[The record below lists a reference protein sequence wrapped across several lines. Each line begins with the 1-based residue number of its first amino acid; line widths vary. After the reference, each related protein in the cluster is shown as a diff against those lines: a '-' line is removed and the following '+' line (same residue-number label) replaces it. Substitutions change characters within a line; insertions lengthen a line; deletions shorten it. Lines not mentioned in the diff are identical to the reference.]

1 MVDILN
7 LALPYFG
14 LIFIGFACGKTRG
27 LPESGLAWMNFFLL
41 YVSLP
46 ALLFG
51 IMSAT
56 PFSELN
62 NPPFLI
68 ATTLATV
75 SAFVMAMVTGRFIG
89 ELSLRKATMAGL
101 AGAYGN
107 IGYMGPGLALA
118 VLGSKAAAP
127 TALIFCCDSIFLFSI
142 VPLLIALTDREHP
155 SMLHAIGVAAKQI
168 VMNPLIMSAVAGA
181 LAAALHIQLPVA
193 IGKTLLFLQNAAAP
207 TALIFCCDSIFLF
220 TIVPLLMALTDR
232 EHPSFL
238 HAIGLAA
245 RQIVLNPLIMSA
257 VLGALVAAFHIPLP
271 TALDRTLLFLQN
283 AAAPTALFVLG
294 VTVAL
299 RPFDR
304 VPWEVPGVIA
314 IKLLVHPLI
323 VFGLMLLFGPFAQP
337 WAATAVL
344 MAALPPA
351 LNVFVI
357 ARQNNTWIEP
367 ASAAVLIGTFASVVT
382 LTSVMWFIQSG
393 RLVFP

>member
-1 MVDILN
+1 MADILN

-27 LPESGLAWMNFFLL
+27 LPEPGLAWMNFFLL

-51 IMSAT
+51 IMSKT

-68 ATTLATV
+68 ATTLGTM
-75 SAFVMAMVTGRFIG
+75 SAFALAMVIGRFIG
-89 ELSLRKATMAGL
+89 DLSLRKSTMAGL
-101 AGAYGN
+101 SGAYGN

-127 TALIFCCDSIFLFSI
+127 TALIFCCDSIFLFTI
-142 VPLLIALTDREHP
+142 VPLLIELTNRDHP
-155 SMLHAIGVAAKQI
+155 SALHALGVAA
-168 VMNPLIMSAVAGA
+168 
-181 LAAALHIQLPVA
+181 
-193 IGKTLLFLQNAAAP
+193 
-207 TALIFCCDSIFLF
+207 
-220 TIVPLLMALTDR
+220 
-232 EHPSFL
+232 
-238 HAIGLAA
+238 
-245 RQIVLNPLIMSA
+245 RQVVLNPLIMSA
-257 VLGALVAAFHIPLP
+257 AAGAIVAALHLQLP
-271 TALDRTLLFLQN
+271 VAVDNTLLFLQN

-294 VTVAL
+294 VTMAL

-304 VPWEVPGVIA
+304 VPWEIPGVIA
-314 IKLLVHPLI
+314 VKLLIHPLI

-344 MAALPPA
+344 MASLPPA

-367 ASAAVLIGTFASVVT
+367 ASVAVLIGTFASVVT
-382 LTSVMWFIQSG
+382 LTSVMWLIQSG

>member
-46 ALLFG
+46 ALLFR
-51 IMSAT
+51 IMSDT

-75 SAFVMAMVTGRFIG
+75 SAFVLAMVAGRIIG
-89 ELSLRKATMAGL
+89 DLSLRKATMAGL

-118 VLGSKAAAP
+118 VLG
-127 TALIFCCDSIFLFSI
+127 
-142 VPLLIALTDREHP
+142 
-155 SMLHAIGVAAKQI
+155 AK
-168 VMNPLIMSAVAGA
+168 
-181 LAAALHIQLPVA
+181 
-193 IGKTLLFLQNAAAP
+193 AAAP

-314 IKLLVHPLI
+314 IKLLIHPLAA
-323 VFGLMLLFGPFAQP
+323 FGLMLAFGPFAQP

-344 MAALPPA
+344 MASLPPA

-357 ARQNNTWIEP
+357 ARQNDAWIEP
-367 ASAAVLIGTFASVVT
+367 ASVAVLLGTFASVVT
-382 LTSVMWFIQSG
+382 LTSVMWAIQTG
-393 RLVFP
+393 RLAFP

>member
-1 MVDILN
+1 MADILN

-14 LIFIGFACGKTRG
+14 LIFIGFACGKAKG

-51 IMSAT
+51 IMSKT

-68 ATTLATV
+68 ATTLGTV
-75 SAFVMAMVTGRFIG
+75 CAFVLALGAGRMIG
-89 ELSLRKATMAGL
+89 GLSLREATLAGL
-101 AGAYGN
+101 SGAYGN

-118 VLGSKAAAP
+118 VLGAKASAP

-142 VPLLIALTDREHP
+142 VPLLIELTNRDHP
-155 SMLHAIGVAAKQI
+155 SLLHAFGV
-168 VMNPLIMSAVAGA
+168 V
-181 LAAALHIQLPVA
+181 
-193 IGKTLLFLQNAAAP
+193 
-207 TALIFCCDSIFLF
+207 
-220 TIVPLLMALTDR
+220 
-232 EHPSFL
+232 
-238 HAIGLAA
+238 A

-257 VLGALVAAFHIPLP
+257 CAGALAASLHLHLPVAI
-271 TALDRTLLFLQN
+271 DNTLLFLQN
-283 AAAPTALFVLG
+283 AAAPTALFALG
-294 VTVAL
+294 ITVAL

-314 IKLLVHPLI
+314 VKLLIHPLI

-344 MAALPPA
+344 MASLPPA

-357 ARQNNTWIEP
+357 ARQNETWIEP
-367 ASAAVLIGTFASVVT
+367 ASMAVLIGTFASVVT

>member
-1 MVDILN
+1 MADILN

-46 ALLFG
+46 ALLFR
-51 IMSAT
+51 IMSDT

-75 SAFVMAMVTGRFIG
+75 SAFVLAMVAGRIIG
-89 ELSLRKATMAGL
+89 DLSLRKATMAGL

-118 VLGSKAAAP
+118 VLG
-127 TALIFCCDSIFLFSI
+127 
-142 VPLLIALTDREHP
+142 
-155 SMLHAIGVAAKQI
+155 AK
-168 VMNPLIMSAVAGA
+168 
-181 LAAALHIQLPVA
+181 
-193 IGKTLLFLQNAAAP
+193 AAAP

-238 HAIGLAA
+238 HAIGIAA

-257 VLGALVAAFHIPLP
+257 VLGALVAALHIPLP

-314 IKLLVHPLI
+314 VKLLIHPLI

-367 ASAAVLIGTFASVVT
+367 ASVAVLIGTFASVVT

>member
-14 LIFIGFACGKTRG
+14 LIFIGFACGKAKS

-46 ALLFG
+46 ALLFV
-51 IMSAT
+51 ITSKT

-68 ATTLATV
+68 ATTLGTV
-75 SAFVMAMVTGRFIG
+75 SAFVIALVVGRFVG
-89 ELSLRKATMAGL
+89 GLSLREATLAGL
-101 AGAYGN
+101 SGAYGN

-118 VLGSKAAAP
+118 VLG
-127 TALIFCCDSIFLFSI
+127 
-142 VPLLIALTDREHP
+142 
-155 SMLHAIGVAAKQI
+155 AK
-168 VMNPLIMSAVAGA
+168 
-181 LAAALHIQLPVA
+181 
-193 IGKTLLFLQNAAAP
+193 AAAP

-220 TIVPLLMALTDR
+220 TIVPLLIELSDR
-232 EHPSFL
+232 DHPSIL
-238 HAIGLAA
+238 HAFGVVL

-257 VLGALVAAFHIPLP
+257 CAGALVAALHIRLP
-271 TALDRTLLFLQN
+271 VALDNMLLFLQN

-299 RPFDR
+299 RPFER
-304 VPWEVPGVIA
+304 VPWEVPAVIA
-314 IKLLVHPLI
+314 VKLFVHPLAA
-323 VFGLMLLFGPFAQP
+323 FGLMLLFGPFAQP

-344 MAALPPA
+344 MASLPPA

-357 ARQNNTWIEP
+357 ARQNDAWIES
-367 ASAAVLIGTFASVVT
+367 ASVAVLLGTFASVVT
-382 LTSVMWFIQSG
+382 LTSVMWFIQTG
-393 RLVFP
+393 RLAFP

>member
-14 LIFIGFACGKTRG
+14 LIFIGFACGKAKG
-27 LPESGLAWMNFFLL
+27 LPEEGLAWMNFFLL

-51 IMSAT
+51 ITSKT

-68 ATTLATV
+68 ATTLGTA
-75 SAFVMAMVTGRFIG
+75 SAFVLALFAGRLIG
-89 ELSLRKATMAGL
+89 RLSFREATLAGL
-101 AGAYGN
+101 SGGYGN

-118 VLGSKAAAP
+118 VLGSRAAAP

-142 VPLLIALTDREHP
+142 VPLLIGLTEREGRHW
-155 SMLHAIGVAAKQI
+155 LH
-168 VMNPLIMSAVAGA
+168 
-181 LAAALHIQLPVA
+181 
-193 IGKTLLFLQNAAAP
+193 TL
-207 TALIFCCDSIFLF
+207 
-220 TIVPLLMALTDR
+220 
-232 EHPSFL
+232 
-238 HAIGLAA
+238 GLVV

-257 VLGALVAAFHIPLP
+257 CAGAFAAALHIHPPVAIDNTLV
-271 TALDRTLLFLQN
+271 FLQN

-299 RPFDR
+299 RPFGR
-304 VPWEVPGVIA
+304 VPWEVPAIIA
-314 IKLLVHPLI
+314 VKLLIHPL
-323 VFGLMLLFGPFAQP
+323 VAFGLMLLFGPFPQP

-344 MAALPPA
+344 MASLPPA

-357 ARQNNTWIEP
+357 ARQNDSWIEP
-367 ASAAVLIGTFASVVT
+367 ASVAVMIGTFASVVT
-382 LTSVMWFIQSG
+382 LTGVMWFIQTG
-393 RLVFP
+393 RLAFP

>member
-1 MVDILN
+1 MADILN
-7 LALPYFG
+7 LAIPYFG
-14 LIFIGFACGKTRG
+14 VIFIGFACGKTRG
-27 LPESGLAWMNFFLL
+27 LPEAGLAWMNFFLL

-46 ALLFG
+46 ALMFG
-51 IMSAT
+51 IMAKT

-68 ATTLATV
+68 ATTLGTV
-75 SAFVMAMVTGRFIG
+75 IAFIIAMMTGRVIG
-89 ELSLRKATMAGL
+89 DLSLRKATLAGL
-101 AGAYGN
+101 SGAYGN

-118 VLGSKAAAP
+118 VLGTKASAP

-142 VPLLIALTDREHP
+142 VPILIAFTDRTHR
-155 SMLHAIGVAAKQI
+155 SLLHTFGI
-168 VMNPLIMSAVAGA
+168 VV
-181 LAAALHIQLPVA
+181 
-193 IGKTLLFLQNAAAP
+193 
-207 TALIFCCDSIFLF
+207 
-220 TIVPLLMALTDR
+220 
-232 EHPSFL
+232 
-238 HAIGLAA
+238 

-257 VLGALVAAFHIPLP
+257 GAGALAAALHFHPPVAI
-271 TALDRTLLFLQN
+271 DNTLTFLQN

-314 IKLLVHPLI
+314 VKLMIHPLI

-344 MAALPPA
+344 MASLPPA

-367 ASAAVLIGTFASVVT
+367 ASVAVLIGTFASVVT
-382 LTSVMWFIQSG
+382 LTTAMWLIQSG
-393 RLVFP
+393 RLALP

>member
-51 IMSAT
+51 IMSET

-75 SAFVMAMVTGRFIG
+75 SAFVIAMVTGRFIG
-89 ELSLRKATMAGL
+89 ELSLRKATIAGL

-107 IGYMGPGLALA
+107 IGYMGPRLALA

-155 SMLHAIGVAAKQI
+155 SMWHAIGVAVRQI
-168 VMNPLIMSAVAGA
+168 ALNPLIMSAVAGA

-193 IGKTLLFLQNAAAP
+193 IGK
-207 TALIFCCDSIFLF
+207 
-220 TIVPLLMALTDR
+220 
-232 EHPSFL
+232 
-238 HAIGLAA
+238 
-245 RQIVLNPLIMSA
+245 
-257 VLGALVAAFHIPLP
+257 
-271 TALDRTLLFLQN
+271 TLLFLQN

-367 ASAAVLIGTFASVVT
+367 ASVAVLIGTFASVVT

>member
-14 LIFIGFACGKTRG
+14 LIFVGFACGKAKS

-46 ALLFG
+46 ALLFA
-51 IMSAT
+51 IMSKT
-56 PFSELN
+56 PFAELN
-62 NPPFLI
+62 NPPFLV
-68 ATTLATV
+68 ATTLSTVTAFALALVVGKVLGRLTLREAT
-75 SAFVMAMVTGRFIG
+75 
-89 ELSLRKATMAGL
+89 LAGL
-101 AGAYGN
+101 SGGYGN

-118 VLGSKAAAP
+118 VLGTKA
-127 TALIFCCDSIFLFSI
+127 S
-142 VPLLIALTDREHP
+142 
-155 SMLHAIGVAAKQI
+155 
-168 VMNPLIMSAVAGA
+168 
-181 LAAALHIQLPVA
+181 
-193 IGKTLLFLQNAAAP
+193 AP

-238 HAIGLAA
+238 HAIGIAA
-245 RQIVLNPLIMSA
+245 RQIVMNPLIMSA

-314 IKLLVHPLI
+314 VKLLIHPVI
-323 VFGLMLLFGPFAQP
+323 VFCLMLLFGPFAQP

-344 MAALPPA
+344 MASLPPA

-367 ASAAVLIGTFASVVT
+367 ASVAVLIGTFASVVT
-382 LTSVMWFIQSG
+382 LTSVMWLIQSG
-393 RLVFP
+393 RLALP